1 MLHDLNRRFVKIEI
15 IYSNVSRTGTFRNIP
30 TLRFTIQFLWLWTQK
45 SWRDR
50 DVSIQ
55 SDSKLQNNPTPD
67 LSKRISTVI
76 TTEESLLS
84 LSSLA
89 ILYKTNIPIS
99 FRAVIWSV
107 CQDWL
112 FYSLSKPRSPLS
124 TSPHSSWSTVLLSL
138 FCWSCAC
145 FCKVVTGE
153 GT

>member
-1 MLHDLNRRFVKIEI
+1 MLQELSETSQHWDSQSNSCDCERRKAGE
-15 IYSNVSRTGTFRNIP
+15 T
-30 TLRFTIQFLWLWTQK
+30 
-45 SWRDR
+45 
-50 DVSIQ
+50 DVSTQ